1 MEEQSNKNFKKE
13 NRDYWKAEEEK
24 IIQQWADKA
33 QCYQWMHSRC
43 REIYQK
49 KNAWYTIPVIIIST
63 VTGTANFAQDRFPED
78 LKQYIVMGIGTLS
91 IIAGIITTIYQFLQI
106 SELNEGY
113 RAAAISWNKY
123 HNTLKTLV
131 LRHPLD
137 RMPPNQ
143 AIKFYQDE
151 YERLIE
157 ISPPIVKKVLADFN
171 SKFKKNKE
179 LVKPEI
185 CNKLEATEVFNMS
198 KDERKTMI
206 NTLNNKT
213 QNKKLVDTFFNLN
226 GRTPSEEELEALQE
240 NIHFD
245 EDGSDN
251 ESEDDN
257 QIIDVN
263 SITEV

>member
-1 MEEQSNKNFKKE
+1 MEEQNNKPNPKE

-33 QCYQWMHSRC
+33 QCYQWMHYSRC

-49 KNAWYTIPVIIIST
+49 KNAWYTIPVIIFNCHWNSK
-63 VTGTANFAQDRFPED
+63 FAQDRFPED
-78 LKQYIVMGIGTLS
+78 IKQYIVMGIGTLS

-113 RAAAISWNKY
+113 RAVTISWNKY
-123 HNTLKTLV
+123 YNTLKTLV

-137 RMPPNQ
+137 RMPQ
-143 AIKFYQDE
+143 IKQLKYQDE

-157 ISPPIVKKVLADFN
+157 ISPPIVKKVLSDFN
-171 SKFKKNKE
+171 YKFKKNKD

-185 CNKLEATEVFNMS
+185 CNKLEATEVFNMT

-206 NTLNNKT
+206 DVLNNKT
-213 QNKKLVDTFFNLN
+213 QNKKLMETFFNLN
-226 GRTPSEEELEALQE
+226 GRSPSEEELMTLQE
-240 NIHFD
+240 NIHF
-245 EDGSDN
+245 
-251 ESEDDN
+251 EDDEN
-257 QIIDVN
+257 DIDEQMVDIN
-263 SITEV
+263 GVTQV

>member
-1 MEEQSNKNFKKE
+1 MDEQSNKNAKKE
-13 NRDYWKAEEEK
+13 NRDYWKSEEEK

-91 IIAGIITTIYQFLQI
+91 LIAGIITTIYQFLLI
-106 SELNEGY
+106 FELNEGY
-113 RAAAISWNKY
+113 RAAAISWNKF
-123 HNTLKTLV
+123 HNTLKTLI

-137 RMPPNQ
+137 RLPPNQ
-143 AIKFYQDE
+143 AIKIYQDE

-157 ISPPIVKKVLADFN
+157 ISPPIIKKVLADFN
-171 SKFKKNKE
+171 YKFRKNKE

-206 NTLNNKT
+206 DVLNNKT
-213 QNKKLVDTFFNLN
+213 QNKKLMETFYNLN
-226 GRTPSEEELEALQE
+226 GRSPSEEELMTLQE
-240 NIHFD
+240 NIHFQ
-245 EDGSDN
+245 EDISD
-251 ESEDDN
+251 SEDDIEN
-257 QIIDVN
+257 QIVDVN
-263 SITEV
+263 GITEV